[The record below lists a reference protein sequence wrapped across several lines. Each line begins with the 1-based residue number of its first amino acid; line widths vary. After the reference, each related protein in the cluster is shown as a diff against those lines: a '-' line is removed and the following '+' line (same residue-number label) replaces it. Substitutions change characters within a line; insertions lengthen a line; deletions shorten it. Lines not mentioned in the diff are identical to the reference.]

1 MSTNP
6 SVSAASPGPL
16 VLGPRAAEPAGPWES
31 QHLCGGSARGAGGAG
46 GGGRPPGPPRA
57 WHPPP
62 NPRSFTERSEWNEWV
77 PASSDARGNQMI
89 SREGPI
95 PPRKVPGEHPAGQGR
110 PPLPSLLACA
120 THNQKPDLRGR
131 HPFGGGGGL
140 EGSGGTCGSSGLEYE
155 TRAEYETCEFGLPS
169 RFCEERVT
177 GRSGEAASIRHL
189 PGPTLCPELSAR
201 GAKTQSRIKGKSV
214 SSVSPKRSPDISPK

>member
-120 THNQKPDLRGR
+120 THNHKPDLRGR
-131 HPFGGGGGL
+131 HPFGGGGGW
-140 EGSGGTCGSSGLEYE
+140 
-155 TRAEYETCEFGLPS
+155 
-169 RFCEERVT
+169 RVVVVPV
-177 GRSGEAASIRHL
+177 APVA
-189 PGPTLCPELSAR
+189 
-201 GAKTQSRIKGKSV
+201 
-214 SSVSPKRSPDISPK
+214 